1 MRETNRFFPLR
12 GRHSL
17 VLALLLCLTAQA
29 GVSGEQAM
37 AQPGP
42 ALHATASLAPIFKDS
57 DWAAA
62 RARRNRICNEQSP
75 DSALGRKKGAESYHQ
90 NVLNDA
96 IRRAD
101 MEFVHRLRHARSR
114 RQKGRRQQRSDA
126 AGFLKFSSLYQK
138 GGTGTQPLPPFLCS
152 RLRPGKINR
161 GHPEENGQWPRRW

>member
-101 MEFVHRLRHARSR
+101 VR
-114 RQKGRRQQRSDA
+114 RK
-126 AGFLKFSSLYQK
+126 Y
-138 GGTGTQPLPPFLCS
+138 
-152 RLRPGKINR
+152 N
-161 GHPEENGQWPRRW
+161 

>member
-17 VLALLLCLTAQA
+17 VLALAPPLCLTAQA

-75 DSALGRKKGAESYHQ
+75 DSALGRK
-90 NVLNDA
+90 
-96 IRRAD
+96 RARKATTRT
-101 MEFVHRLRHARSR
+101 F
-114 RQKGRRQQRSDA
+114 
-126 AGFLKFSSLYQK
+126 
-138 GGTGTQPLPPFLCS
+138 
-152 RLRPGKINR
+152 
-161 GHPEENGQWPRRW
+161 

>member
-1 MRETNRFFPLR
+1 MRVTNRFFPLR

-75 DSALGRKKGAESYHQ
+75 DSALGRKKDAESYHQ

-96 IRRAD
+96 IRRAAT
-101 MEFVHRLRHARSR
+101 AR
-114 RQKGRRQQRSDA
+114 RSA
-126 AGFLKFSSLYQK
+126 ASKCIRK
-138 GGTGTQPLPPFLCS
+138 PI
-152 RLRPGKINR
+152 RI
-161 GHPEENGQWPRRW
+161 

>member
-75 DSALGRKKGAESYHQ
+75 DSALGRKKGAERIKDVFIMSI
-90 NVLNDA
+90 DA
-96 IRRAD
+96 GGDVFIQLK
-101 MEFVHRLRHARSR
+101 EKLT
-114 RQKGRRQQRSDA
+114 KGN
-126 AGFLKFSSLYQK
+126 
-138 GGTGTQPLPPFLCS
+138 
-152 RLRPGKINR
+152 GK
-161 GHPEENGQWPRRW
+161 

>member
-101 MEFVHRLRHARSR
+101 MEFV
-114 RQKGRRQQRSDA
+114 QGRD
-126 AGFLKFSSLYQK
+126 
-138 GGTGTQPLPPFLCS
+138 GTQIGGVKMHPKDDPDLTIGFGT
-152 RLRPGKINR
+152 PGAADRKGAGSNV
-161 GHPEENGQWPRRW
+161 QMQLDF